1 MMHLLIAA
9 LIQNGNNLVHTYKEE
24 KSGVAAKIF
33 MMPAR
38 YKIKSITVIKFL
50 S

>member
-9 LIQNGNNLVHTYKEE
+9 LIQNDNHLVCRYKKG
-24 KSGVAAKIF
+24 KSGVAEKIF

-38 YKIKSITVIKFL
+38 YKIKSITVVKFF